1 KRLELLAEIL
11 PGVRRMAALVDPSTA
26 PAEQL
31 DALVEAARSRG
42 VELSIHPAETRQGIV
57 PAIDAARAS
66 GAQGLNVFA
75 SALLNANRKLIIEQ
89 SALARLPAIYQFPEH
104 CADGGLAGYGTR
116 LSSLFR
122 HAARMLAKVM
132 AGTRPSDMPVEQP
145 ITMELCLNIQ

>member
-1 KRLELLAEIL
+1 
-11 PGVRRMAALVDPSTA
+11 M
-26 PAEQL
+26 
-31 DALVEAARSRG
+31 
-42 VELSIHPAETRQGIV
+42 ELSIHPAETRQGIV

-66 GAQGLNVFA
+66 GAQALNVFA

-132 AGTRPSDMPVEQP
+132 AGTRPADMPVEQP
-145 ITMELCLNIQ
+145 ITMELCLNIQTAKALGLTVPPSILARADEVIE